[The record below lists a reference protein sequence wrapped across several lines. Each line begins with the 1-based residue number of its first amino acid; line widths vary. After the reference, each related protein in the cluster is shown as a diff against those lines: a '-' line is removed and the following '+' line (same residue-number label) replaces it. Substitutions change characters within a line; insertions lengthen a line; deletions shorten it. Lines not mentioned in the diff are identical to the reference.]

1 MTAAIVAL
9 FGIFNIVGGV
19 IGYVKVKSVPSL
31 VAGIV
36 SGAVLLLVCAPAILG
51 GSESAA
57 IIAAVIAFLLGGRFL
72 ITWFKKKK
80 VMPDLIIVIL
90 SGLTLL
96 AIGIS
101 LLK

>member
-1 MTAAIVAL
+1 MTATIVAL

-19 IGYVKVKSVPSL
+19 IGYVKVKSVASL

-36 SGAVLLLVCAPAILG
+36 SGAILLVCAPLIQR
-51 GSESAA
+51 GSEPAA
-57 IIAAVIAFLLGGRFL
+57 IVAAVTALLLGGRFL
-72 ITWFKKKK
+72 VTWFKKKK
-80 VMPDLIIVIL
+80 IMPDLIIVLL